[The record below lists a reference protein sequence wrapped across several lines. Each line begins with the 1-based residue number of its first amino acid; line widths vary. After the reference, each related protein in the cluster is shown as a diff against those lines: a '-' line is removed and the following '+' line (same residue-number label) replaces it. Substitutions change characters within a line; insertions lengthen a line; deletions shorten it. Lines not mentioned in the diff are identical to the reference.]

1 MTTGIGIIGCGTISG
16 AYLRTLTGAPGVRV
30 AAVADLDPARARA
43 QADAFGIADAVDP
56 ATLLARE
63 DVELIVDL
71 TVPAAHFAVNRL
83 ALEAGKAVYSEK
95 PLSASAAE
103 ARALLALARERGL
116 ALGGAPDTFLG
127 AGLQTARAAL
137 DEGAIGRPFAAVA
150 HMVTRGP
157 ESWHPDPGFLYQPG
171 AGPLLDMGPY
181 YVTTLVSLFGP
192 VASVIAD
199 GSRTWPS
206 RTIGSGALAGRTVP
220 VAVDTHVTVLLR
232 FVSGA
237 VATLLT
243 TFDVTASDLP
253 RFEVFGE
260 EGTLALPDPNVF
272 AGPVRVR
279 TARDAPWHEVAQ
291 VPGFTGNAR
300 GIGALELRLAT
311 ATGRPPRASGELASH
326 VLDVL
331 EGALTA
337 ARSGRRVAIDS
348 RPPRPAALTTEELH
362 ALGWTPE
369 VPA

>member
-1 MTTGIGIIGCGTISG
+1 MDTAIGIIGCGTISS
-16 AYLRTLTGAPGVRV
+16 AYLRTLTKTPGVRV
-30 AAVADLDPARARA
+30 AAVADLDLARARA
-43 QADAFGIADAVDP
+43 QARGFDIPDAVGP
-56 ATLLARE
+56 TALLARE
-63 DVELIVDL
+63 DLELIVDL
-71 TVPAAHFAVNRL
+71 TIPAAHFDINRL

-95 PLSASAAE
+95 PLAASAAE
-103 ARALLALARERGL
+103 ARTLVALAHARGL

-127 AGLQTARAAL
+127 SGLQTARAAL
-137 DEGAIGRPFAAVA
+137 DDGAIGRPFAAVA
-150 HMVTRGP
+150 HMISRGP

-181 YVTTLVSLFGP
+181 YVTALVSLLGP
-192 VASVIAD
+192 IASVIAD
-199 GSRTWPS
+199 GSRTWPV
-206 RTIGSGALAGRTVP
+206 RTIGSGPLAGRTVP
-220 VAVDTHVTVLLR
+220 VDVDTHVTVLLR

-260 EGTLALPDPNVF
+260 EGTLALPDPNTF
-272 AGPVRVR
+272 AGPVRLRHEGDVAWR
-279 TARDAPWHEVAQ
+279 EVAP
-291 VPGFTGNAR
+291 VPGFGGDAR

-311 ATGRPPRASGELASH
+311 AAGRPPRASGELASH

-337 ARSGRRVAIDS
+337 IRSGQRVAIDS
-348 RPPRPAALTTEELH
+348 RPPRPAALTIEELP

>member
-1 MTTGIGIIGCGTISG
+1 MTTGIGIIGCGTISS
-16 AYLRTLTGAPGVRV
+16 AYLRTLARAPGVRV
-30 AAVADLDPARARA
+30 SAVADLDLARARA
-43 QADAFGIADAVDP
+43 QAEAFGIADAVGP
-56 ATLLARE
+56 AALIARE
-63 DVELIVDL
+63 DVDLIVDL
-71 TVPAAHFAVNRL
+71 TIPAAHYEVNRL

-103 ARALLALARERGL
+103 ARALLVLARERGL

-137 DEGAIGRPFAAVA
+137 DEGVIGRPFAAVA

-157 ESWHPDPGFLYQPG
+157 ESWHPDPGFLFQPG

-181 YVTTLVSLFGP
+181 YVTTMVSLFGP

-199 GSRTWPS
+199 GSRTWPA
-206 RTIGSGALAGRTVP
+206 RTIGSGPLAGQSVP
-220 VAVDTHVTVLLR
+220 VAVDSHVTVLLR

-243 TFDVTASDLP
+243 TFDVSASDLP

-260 EGTLALPDPNVF
+260 EGTLSLPDPNVF
-272 AGPVRVR
+272 AGPVRLR
-279 TARDAPWHEVAQ
+279 NERDAPWREVPQ
-291 VPGFTGNAR
+291 VPGFGGNAR
-300 GIGALELRLAT
+300 GIGALELRLA
-311 ATGRPPRASGELASH
+311 AAAGRPPRASGELASH

-337 ARSGRRVAIDS
+337 VRSGQRVAIDS
-348 RPPRPAALTTEELH
+348 RPPRPAALTTEELQ